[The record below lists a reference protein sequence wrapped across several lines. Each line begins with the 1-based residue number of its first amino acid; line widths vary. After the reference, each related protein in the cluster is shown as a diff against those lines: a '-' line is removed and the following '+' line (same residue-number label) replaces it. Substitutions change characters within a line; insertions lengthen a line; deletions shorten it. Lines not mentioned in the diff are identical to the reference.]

1 MIKQHIP
8 NLITLLNLFL
18 GCVAVIFAFSGR
30 MEYVPY
36 LVLGAAAADF
46 ADGLSARLLRVS
58 SPLGVQLDSLA
69 DMVTFGLVPGVMMFQ
84 LLQIAWGGDVSL
96 TKTLPAFML
105 TLFSALRL
113 AKFNIDT
120 RQTEGFLGLPTPAN
134 TVFITSLG
142 LILHHDNYG
151 LTSLLVSPWFLY
163 LVTVVF
169 SLLMVVELPLLSNKF
184 KHFHWKGNEQ
194 RFILIG
200 GALLL
205 IALLGYTG
213 IALAVVWYLLFSA
226 FVWLSSGRA

>member
-18 GCVAVIFAFSGR
+18 GSVAVVFALTGHI
-30 MEYVPY
+30 EYVPY

-58 SPLGVQLDSLA
+58 SPLGLQLDSLA

-84 LLQIAWGGDVSL
+84 LLQIAWGGEVSL

-120 RQTEGFLGLPTPAN
+120 RQTDGFLGLPTPAN

-151 LTSLLVSPWFLY
+151 LTPYLTSPIVLY
-163 LVTVVF
+163 IITVLF

-184 KHFHWKGNEQ
+184 KHLRWQGNEQ

-200 GALLL
+200 VALLL
-205 IALLGYTG
+205 IAFFGYTG
-213 IALAVVWYLLFSA
+213 LALAVIWYLLFST
-226 FVWLSSGRA
+226 FVWLSKRNA